1 MQTPTLRVLGPF
13 YLGTASDPHGA
24 RVGRKGQALLT
35 AVAAHRADG
44 VTRTSLMAW
53 LWPTQNEVD
62 GRNALRQCLHQ
73 VRLALAEDADW
84 LDTPGERVRLRDS
97 RGVVDLW
104 QFERGAAQPGIE
116 TLAATA
122 ELYRGDFA
130 EDLVAEDGQDHW
142 LWIERERTRALAHKL
157 VTRMLACDDDA
168 TLESATGLARRL
180 LAADPVHE
188 GCYRALMLLY
198 ARVGLVAKAMQVWDE
213 CRRVLR
219 KELDVAPSAQTTE
232 IYEHLRVSSKKA
244 TDVASAPPLT
254 APAAIS
260 ATLLAT
266 GAQLLA
272 KTPPDVAAMDHMLRG
287 WQLFSEYSADAN
299 QRARAEFAAVVA
311 HQPDNVVAIVR
322 IGWTH
327 FLDYVGGWCQD
338 YALSLERAA
347 EAAQKAIACDP
358 GYALAYSLQGKVLV
372 WQMKHDAAI
381 RQLRHAADLAPDS
394 AWTHF
399 HLGEGLMWDGQ
410 YELALRHVRRAMQ
423 LESNDS
429 GVYLTIEGSALFFMG
444 DLPAARVALTRALT
458 RNPYYSWAF
467 GFVAA
472 VHAEMEDFALA
483 KEAALRAR
491 EFGKRLSLDYARK
504 VLPIRLDTQRQRLV
518 RTWQRAG
525 MPEQEATMALHT

>member
-1 MQTPTLRVLGPF
+1 MQTPILRVLGPF
-13 YLGTASDPHGA
+13 FLGTVSQPQGA
-24 RVGRKGQALLT
+24 RLGRKGQALLT
-35 AVAAHRADG
+35 AAAAHRSDG

-53 LWPTQNEVD
+53 LWPSQNEVD
-62 GRNALRQCLHQ
+62 ARNALRQCLHQ

-84 LDTPGERVRLRDS
+84 LDTSGERVRLRDT
-97 RGVVDLW
+97 RGIVDLW
-104 QFERGAAQPGIE
+104 QFEREAAKPGIE
-116 TLAATA
+116 ALVATT

-130 EDLVAEDGQDHW
+130 EDLTAEDGPNHW

-168 TLESATGLARRL
+168 TLESAMGLARRL
-180 LAADPVHE
+180 LMADPVHE

-232 IYEHLRVSSKKA
+232 VYEHLRVSSRKA
-244 TDVASAPPLT
+244 TDVVPQLPLKAPEAASEPRPAK
-254 APAAIS
+254 APAD
-260 ATLLAT
+260 L
-266 GAQLLA
+266 
-272 KTPPDVAAMDHMLRG
+272 AAMDHMLRG
-287 WQLFSEYSADAN
+287 WQLFSEYNADAN
-299 QRARAEFAAVVA
+299 QRAREEFEAVVA
-311 HQPDNVVAIVR
+311 HQPDNAVAIVR

-327 FLDYVGGWCQD
+327 FLDYVGGWRDD

-347 EAAQKAIACDP
+347 EAADQAIACDSR
-358 GYALAYSLQGKVLV
+358 YALAYSLRGKVLV
-372 WQMKHDAAI
+372 WQMKHDAAV
-381 RQLRHAADLAPDS
+381 RQLQYAADLAPDS

-410 YELALRHVRRAMQ
+410 YELSLRHVRRALQ

-429 GVYLTIEGSALFFMG
+429 GVYLTVEGSALFFMG
-444 DLPAARVALTRALT
+444 DLPAARLALTRALT
-458 RNPYYSWAF
+458 RNPYYSWAS

-472 VHAEMEDFALA
+472 LYAEMDDVALA
-483 KEAALRAR
+483 KESALRAR
-491 EFGKRLSLDYARK
+491 QFGKRLSLDYARK

-518 RTWQRAG
+518 RDWQRSG
-525 MPEQEATMALHT
+525 MPEHEATTPLYT